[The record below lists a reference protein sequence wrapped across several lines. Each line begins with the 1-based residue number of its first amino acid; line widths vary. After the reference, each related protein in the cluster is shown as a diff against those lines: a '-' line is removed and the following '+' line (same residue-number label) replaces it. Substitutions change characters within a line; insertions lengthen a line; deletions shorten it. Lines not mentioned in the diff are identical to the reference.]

1 MKHHP
6 TTPGWWPTR
15 PPRRRLGVGA
25 TLVTLFAAAAF
36 QGGCVLGQLVGGMAA
51 SAQRT
56 GTRTVTAKYA
66 GLRDK
71 SFAVVVYADRIIQA
85 DFPEVVGDLTVT
97 IARRLAEQGTAVGAS
112 GYIPGERI
120 LEYQYS
126 NPRWVV
132 MPWRELGEQLGVDRL
147 IIIELQEFRL
157 NDPGNQYTWAG
168 VASGAVRVLELD
180 GPAPDAPIFQEHVTV
195 RFPDQDGYGPMQI
208 PGSTVRLALSKRFVD
223 RASWLFYDHEEP
235 NYPDY

>member
-6 TTPGWWPTR
+6 TPGRWPTR
-15 PPRRRLGVGA
+15 PTRRLLAAGA
-25 TLVTLFAAAAF
+25 ALAALAAAAV
-36 QGGCVLGQLVGGMAA
+36 QSGCVLGQLVGGMAA

-56 GTRTVTAKYA
+56 GTTTVTARYA
-66 GLRDK
+66 GLRGK

-97 IARRLAEQGTAVGAS
+97 IARRLAAQDEAVGAS
-112 GYIPGERI
+112 GFVPGERI

-147 IIIELQEFRL
+147 IVVELQEFRL
-157 NDPGNQYTWAG
+157 HDPGNQYTWAG
-168 VASGAVRVLELD
+168 VASGAVRVVELD
-180 GPAPDAPIFQEHVTV
+180 GPAPDSPIFQETVTV
-195 RFPDQDGYGPMQI
+195 RFPDQDGYGPMQM
-208 PGSTVRLALSKRFVD
+208 PGSTIQLALSKRFVD